1 MKLRSWNWSGLP
13 QIVISI
19 VILSIYSFLVLRSL
33 FIFCIVFTLVNVLY
47 REPFFSFS
55 FVYGIWTMTWQLSE
69 FLPFFTIVLSTTY
82 LRFGPSLPLDPWIL
96 TWTLSFFCYTT
107 FLWNMVCFFTIR
119 SSILFLLYFTL
130 SRSFLFFFFLSRK
143 FLADGNILNIVWYS
157 AIVNF
162 ERAFLRQ
169 LFPC

>member
-130 SRSFLFFFFLSRK
+130 SRSFLFFFLSRK